1 MECPGCGLLSPES
14 AERCDC
20 GYSFATQRQE
30 RAGASDAAESPT
42 NRGVSFV
49 HAAAGFGVGVLCA
62 LVALAPEIKSW
73 NENHVGL
80 RGLGL
85 VLYTLMV
92 AMASGGVFV
101 AGLGAMAIRAVR
113 EAGATMCAAGLGA
126 GLVALGA
133 WMLISL
139 TP

>member
-14 AERCDC
+14 AELCDC
-20 GYSFATQRQE
+20 GYSFATQRKE
-30 RAGASDAAESPT
+30 RAGISDAAESTT
-42 NRGVSFV
+42 NRRVWFA

-62 LVALAPEIKSW
+62 LVVLAPEIKSW
-73 NENHVGL
+73 NENHTGL

-92 AMASGGVFV
+92 AMASGVVFV
-101 AGLGAMAIRAVR
+101 AGLGTMAIRAAR
-113 EAGATMCAAGLGA
+113 KAGATMCAAGLGA